1 MGNTETKNTNNR
13 QVEVLHEKFRM
24 VEVMENMEEMIL
36 TIPYEQKSDIV
47 EWEKLLKNVK
57 DCDP

>member
-47 EWEKLLKNVK
+47 EWEKLLKSVK